1 MKRLIFLNWRW
12 TCPKEELDTFNN
24 PQGNTEDKKI
34 IISAFEKED
43 LIEHLKNNILNQNNE
58 SQYLILTHNT
68 PGNFCSVSKPDIL
81 SGLENKDSIKVFE
94 FSGGSDYV
102 YYGDDNTDG
111 LFEEDEE
118 KADLVF
124 ANFDKVWN
132 HYWNELEIEYQKK
145 NLINTFIP
153 LAIDMEGLINAPNDE
168 VRNEYYNKILD
179 SINVNGDSIIKSWEN
194 IKKILALKLYD
205 SSEHPKEYLSDDIK
219 FIDKEK
225 NDMYFCKLETS
236 KKPGFTKEGII
247 GLFSDAKSENVN
259 SIKDWINKVILI
271 MDEKLNKDKN
281 QNPNEN

>member
-12 TCPKEELDTFNN
+12 TCRKVVLDEFNN
-24 PQGNTEDKKI
+24 SQGNTEDKKI
-34 IISAFEKED
+34 IISAFEKEE
-43 LIEHLKNNILNQNNE
+43 LIEHLKNNILNQNKE

-68 PGNFCSVSKPDIL
+68 PSNSCSVSKPDIL

-102 YYGDDNTDG
+102 YHGDDNEDG

-118 KADLVF
+118 NADLFF

-132 HYWNELEIEYQKK
+132 HYWNEVEIEYQKK

-168 VRNEYYNKILD
+168 VRNEYYKEILD
-179 SINVNGDSIIKSWEN
+179 SINVYGDSIIKSWEN
-194 IKKILALKLYD
+194 IKKILALKLYN
-205 SSEHPKEYLSDDIK
+205 SSEDPKEYLSDDIK

-236 KKPGFTKEGII
+236 NEPGFTKEGII